1 MRKNKDAN
9 LKKKKNLGFNKN
21 KIWIKS
27 LQVLPGLVT
36 THMEKYLCIIHVKI
50 YKIYFCKNVDP

>member
-1 MRKNKDAN
+1 MQIK
-9 LKKKKNLGFNKN
+9 KKKKNLGFNKN